1 MILGGKSK
9 FDQNKTDLQVK
20 DLKKILA
27 LKSEK
32 ANKKNHLK
40 NSLVYF
46 ASKD

>member
-1 MILGGKSK
+1 MILGGSSK
-9 FDQNKTDLQVK
+9 FDFNKKSMKEK
-20 DLKKILA
+20 DVNKILA